1 MRLLAS
7 LIVLISIVDMIYSY
21 QMPLRLRNSNSIRSS
36 LYMSA
41 TKDDIK
47 LNPRDER
54 RRILKSP
61 N

>member
-1 MRLLAS
+1 
-7 LIVLISIVDMIYSY
+7 MIYSY